1 MRESFGNTQETRAN
15 QGSVCPW
22 PMTVACGDVDNSPV
36 DSNTEK
42 LQCCGTCG
50 RNVYAIAREL
60 HGSRSVVIVPFLM

>member
-15 QGSVCPW
+15 QGSVCPG
-22 PMTVACGDVDNSPV
+22 PMTVACADVDSSPV